1 MREKIVA
8 GQRWVST
15 SEPELGLGVLL
26 ESQGN
31 RVVILFTTANEKRM
45 FAVDSAPILR
55 VRFKVGDEILIHT
68 GETMIIDRVEDKDG
82 LLIYHQGDQ
91 SVSEGELD
99 DSISFSKP
107 DDRLLG
113 GQVDD
118 LRTFN
123 LRDRITLSI
132 IQDSEIASTR
142 VFWVGGLI

>member
-1 MREKIVA
+1 MRERIVA
-8 GQRWVST
+8 GQRWVTT
-15 SEPELGLGVLL
+15 SEPELGLGILL
-26 ESQGN
+26 ETMGN
-31 RVVILFTTANEKRM
+31 KVSILFTAANEKRM

-68 GETMIIDRVEDKDG
+68 GETIRIDRIEEEAG
-82 LLIYHQGDQ
+82 LLTYFQGGQ
-91 SVSEGELD
+91 SFQEGELD

-123 LRDRITLSI
+123 LRIESLFRS
-132 IQDSEIASTR
+132 
-142 VFWVGGLI
+142 

>member
-68 GETMIIDRVEDKDG
+68 GETIIIDRVEDKDG
-82 LLIYHQGDQ
+82 LLIYHQENK
-91 SVSEGELD
+91 SFCEGEL
-99 DSISFSKP
+99 
-107 DDRLLG
+107 
-113 GQVDD
+113 
-118 LRTFN
+118 
-123 LRDRITLSI
+123 
-132 IQDSEIASTR
+132 
-142 VFWVGGLI
+142 

>member
-1 MREKIVA
+1 MRDKIVA

-68 GETMIIDRVEDKDG
+68 GETIIIDRVEDKDG
-82 LLIYHQGDQ
+82 LLIYHQENQ
-91 SVSEGELD
+91 S
-99 DSISFSKP
+99 FC
-107 DDRLLG
+107 
-113 GQVDD
+113 
-118 LRTFN
+118 
-123 LRDRITLSI
+123 
-132 IQDSEIASTR
+132 
-142 VFWVGGLI
+142 

>member
-1 MREKIVA
+1 MRERIVA

-31 RVVILFTTANEKRM
+31 RVVILFTTANEKRI

-68 GETMIIDRVEDKDG
+68 GETIIIDRVEDKDG

-91 SVSEGELD
+91 LSLTIPNGSRSED
-99 DSISFSKP
+99 ASQ
-107 DDRLLG
+107 R
-113 GQVDD
+113 
-118 LRTFN
+118 
-123 LRDRITLSI
+123 RIF
-132 IQDSEIASTR
+132 ATR
-142 VFWVGGLI
+142 RQME

>member
-1 MREKIVA
+1 MRDKIVA

-68 GETMIIDRVEDKDG
+68 GETIIIDRVEDKDG
-82 LLIYHQGDQ
+82 LLIYHQENQ
-91 SVSEGELD
+91 SFCEGELD

-107 DDRLLG
+107 DERLLG

-118 LRTFN
+118 LRT
-123 LRDRITLSI
+123 
-132 IQDSEIASTR
+132 
-142 VFWVGGLI
+142 